1 MLSIKVADGREGDGG
16 RKQLWHL
23 CKIEV
28 ATIFFFRRWVGVRA
42 YVPMCV
48 SVYPVDFVFI
58 NTFLFLF
65 FFRNFF
71 CVDVIM

>member
-1 MLSIKVADGREGDGG
+1 MLSIKVADGREGGGG

-23 CKIEV
+23 CKIDV
-28 ATIFFFRRWVGVRA
+28 ATIFFFAGELVC
-42 YVPMCV
+42 VPMCV